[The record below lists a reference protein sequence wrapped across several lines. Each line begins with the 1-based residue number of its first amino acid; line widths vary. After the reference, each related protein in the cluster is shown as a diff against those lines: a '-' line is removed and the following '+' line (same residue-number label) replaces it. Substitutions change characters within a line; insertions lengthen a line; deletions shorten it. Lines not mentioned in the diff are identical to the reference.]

1 MEAIL
6 GVELFN
12 EVIQATEL
20 PETAVEKELQKLLSE
35 AGFEKDNFTL
45 DDLREVMAQY
55 LQTVF
60 LELAE
65 NESPLNRVS

>member
-1 MEAIL
+1 M

>member
-1 MEAIL
+1 MEAYL
-6 GVELFN
+6 GNDLLN
-12 EVIQATEL
+12 TVIQATDL
-20 PETAVEKELQKLLSE
+20 PESLIEKELHQLLSS
-35 AGFEKDNFTL
+35 AGFNKDTVTL

-65 NESPLNRVS
+65 NESPLNQVS